1 MIFSTVFFYSK
12 FIAVS
17 RLFIHN
23 TVKLSVNLCCL
34 FCSAGTMDTYV
45 SLLQT
50 YSGRDKILRTVS
62 YVASLLSGSVKKEE
76 TATKLVTVAR
86 QISNSRV
93 VLRFFDDILM
103 WRITKHLS
111 VEVCCNESQFCLL
124 SLVVSPLV
132 SL

>member
-1 MIFSTVFFYSK
+1 MFSV
-12 FIAVS
+12 V
-17 RLFIHN
+17 
-23 TVKLSVNLCCL
+23 L
-34 FCSAGTMDTYV
+34 FCSAVTMDTYV

-111 VEVCCNESQFCLL
+111 VEVCCNGSQFCCFIIRNQHSCCSQPCHIQETTQNALF
-124 SLVVSPLV
+124 
-132 SL
+132 

>member
-1 MIFSTVFFYSK
+1 
-12 FIAVS
+12 
-17 RLFIHN
+17 
-23 TVKLSVNLCCL
+23 
-34 FCSAGTMDTYV
+34 MDTYV

-76 TATKLVTVAR
+76 TAAKLVTVAR